1 MTLDQ
6 VRALKAKLMGE
17 LRESE
22 MATAKTLGI
31 DDDGSLWAPRNN
43 VGALSGLVGGAC
55 AFGPV
60 GAFIGWLVGGGVD
73 IYWRRREHVAGL
85 AGMPRPS

>member
-6 VRALKAKLMGE
+6 VRALKARWKKE

-22 MATAKTLGI
+22 VSTAATLGI
-31 DDDGSLWAPRNN
+31 DPDSSWALRNN
-43 VGALSGLVGGAC
+43 VGALTGIIGGAC

-60 GAFIGWLVGGGVD
+60 GAFVGWLVGGGVD
-73 IYWRRREHVAGL
+73 IYWRRREHVARL